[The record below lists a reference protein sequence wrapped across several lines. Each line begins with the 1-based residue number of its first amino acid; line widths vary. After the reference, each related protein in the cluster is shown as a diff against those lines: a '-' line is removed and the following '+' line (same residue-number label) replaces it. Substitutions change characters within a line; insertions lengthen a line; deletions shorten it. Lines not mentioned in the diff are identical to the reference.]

1 MSRENITCYALRAYT
16 SDDQVIGWTSFDQP
30 ESIEQGTKSLEF
42 TYGHHRQRI
51 RQHLRHGS
59 GETTKTFAGNCE
71 FVSIDGQQYAY
82 TYLSS

>member
-1 MSRENITCYALRAYT
+1 MAKAGYDPREAPGFFERMMKASKSATPPEFLSTHPA
-16 SDDQVIGWTSFDQP
+16 DQ
-30 ESIEQGTKSLEF
+30 
-42 TYGHHRQRI
+42 QRI